1 MPFLKKKV
9 SIGASNSARSARSN
23 QRRQSRSSY
32 VYTPPSEGRTV
43 TITVANDSDRIMR
56 DEIFDVTIAV
66 TSPPGVSVYIGTM
79 ELTVLGRTHQTLGNR
94 RNVRMF
100 HFTGGEEAIIDED
113 NQGHEKGTPVTR
125 ITFEQGDGGIKTI
138 QGVINIAQKVQI
150 KAIDQ
155 QYHTLC
161 AVSDE
166 IEIVHRIRQYTTQG
180 GNANVNSYDENIIKQ
195 LNCWDDWN
203 IGAPP
208 DPPEQTPQNQEASV
222 MPYTFMTDAQPPAEL
237 VKALAYKVSGFNVNA
252 PTGMNL
258 MGITADTLL
267 CMTTGT
273 SEGTAENP
281 KERRD
286 VNASALPFETPD
298 RRAELTPKGWIFYY
312 GTYSTNDE
320 DAAPLMDYGT
330 PTVTTVEDS
339 FQWGIRWLMAKRTH
353 QVYTP
358 TPPEGGKKVTAVR
371 RIPWLTHDG
380 TVKAYADSNGRTDG
394 SEFVID
400 VRRLY
405 AEGVDPDSTDPRAP
419 TYLWPI
425 QADGSARQIDNAYEA
440 EDSAED
446 PEE

>member
-1 MPFLKKKV
+1 MSFLKKKV
-9 SIGASNSARSARSN
+9 SIGASASMMNSRRN
-23 QRRQSRSSY
+23 QRRQSRSNY

-150 KAIDQ
+150 RAIDQ

-161 AVSDE
+161 AETSE
-166 IEIVHRIRQYTTQG
+166 IEIVHRLRQYTTHG
-180 GNANVNSYDENIIKQ
+180 GNANVNSYDENIITQ
-195 LNCWDDWN
+195 LNSWDDWN
-203 IGAPP
+203 ISPPP
-208 DPPEQTPQNQEASV
+208 DPENPQQPV

-258 MGITADTLL
+258 MGITAETLL

-273 SEGTAENP
+273 SEGTPENP

-286 VNASALPFETPD
+286 VNARALCAQAVGDT
-298 RRAELTPKGWIFYY
+298 
-312 GTYSTNDE
+312 TYLGGA
-320 DAAPLMDYGT
+320 DAAPLMDYGMQNEDGT
-330 PTVTTVEDS
+330 VEKAPTGTTVDDS
-339 FQWGIRWLMAKRTH
+339 FKWGIRWLIAKRTT
-353 QVYTP
+353 QEYTESP
-358 TPPEGGKKVTAVR
+358 AAGKKHVTEVK
-371 RIPWLTHDG
+371 RIPWLAHDG

-394 SEFVID
+394 SEFAID

-405 AEGVDPDSTDPRAP
+405 AEGVDPDSTEENT

-425 QADGSARQIDNAYEA
+425 KADGSARQIDNAYEA
-440 EDSAED
+440 EDSAEE

>member
-1 MPFLKKKV
+1 
-9 SIGASNSARSARSN
+9 
-23 QRRQSRSSY
+23 
-32 VYTPPSEGRTV
+32 
-43 TITVANDSDRIMR
+43 MR

-125 ITFEQGDGGIKTI
+125 ITFAQADGGIKTI

-180 GNANVNSYDENIIKQ
+180 GNANFNVHDGNIIKQ

-203 IGAPP
+203 ISPPP
-208 DPPEQTPQNQEASV
+208 DPPEQPAQNQGGQTPQNQGGQTPQNQEASV

-237 VKALAYKVSGFNVNA
+237 VKAIAYKASGFNTNT
-252 PTGMNL
+252 PENLNL
-258 MGITADTLL
+258 MGITAEILL
-267 CMTTGT
+267 CMTTGAPEEVTET
-273 SEGTAENP
+273 SDGTT
-281 KERRD
+281 KTRRRERRD

-298 RRAELTPKGWIFYY
+298 RRAELTPLGWIFYL
-312 GTYSTNDE
+312 GTYSTNDK

-330 PTVTTVEDS
+330 QNEDGTVEKAPTVTTVDDS
-339 FQWGIRWLMAKRTH
+339 FKWGIRWLIAKRTA
-353 QVYTP
+353 QEYTESP
-358 TPPEGGKKVTAVR
+358 AAGKKHVSEVK

-394 SEFVID
+394 AEFVKV
-400 VRRLY
+400 VRKLY
-405 AEGVDPDSTDPRAP
+405 AEGVDPNSTEENT

-425 QADGSARQIDNAYEA
+425 KADGSARQIDNAYEA
-440 EDSAED
+440 EDSEED

>member
-1 MPFLKKKV
+1 MM
-9 SIGASNSARSARSN
+9 NSRSN

-66 TSPPGVSVYIGTM
+66 TSPPNVSVYIGTM

-113 NQGHEKGTPVTR
+113 NKGHEKGTPVTR
-125 ITFEQGDGGIKTI
+125 ITFAQADGGIKTI

-150 KAIDQ
+150 RAIDQ

-161 AVSDE
+161 AETSE
-166 IEIVHRIRQYTTQG
+166 IEIVHRLRQYTTQG
-180 GNANVNSYDENIIKQ
+180 GNANVNSYDENIITQ

-203 IGAPP
+203 ISPPP
-208 DPPEQTPQNQEASV
+208 DTENPQRPV

-237 VKALAYKVSGFNVNA
+237 VKALAYKVSGFN
-252 PTGMNL
+252 TGTPENPNL

-273 SEGTAENP
+273 SEGTAEDP

-286 VNASALPFETPD
+286 VNAGALDSVDADTGE
-298 RRAELTPKGWIFYY
+298 
-312 GTYSTNDE
+312 YSGGA
-320 DAAPLMDYGT
+320 DAAPLMDYGEQNEDGT
-330 PTVTTVEDS
+330 VEKAPTVTTVDDS
-339 FQWGIRWLMAKRTH
+339 FQWGIRWLIAKRTT
-353 QVYTP
+353 QEYTESP
-358 TPPEGGKKVTAVR
+358 AEGKKHVTEVRRLRWLFHNGAVR
-371 RIPWLTHDG
+371 
-380 TVKAYADSNGRTDG
+380 KYADSNGRTDG
-394 SEFVID
+394 AEFAID

-405 AEGVDPDSTDPRAP
+405 AEGVDPDSTDPKAP

-440 EDSAED
+440 EDSDED